1 MSIHLHIVG
10 IILLLLAVLHVF
22 FPRYFGWREELAPLS
37 LLTRQ
42 IFYVHYLFISLTVG
56 LMGVLTLSSSDE
68 LLATPIGR
76 RILFGLGLFWLARLF
91 CQFFVYSPSLWR
103 GKRFET
109 AIHLLFTALW
119 IYLSATFSIGACVGV
134 EI

>member
-1 MSIHLHIVG
+1 
-10 IILLLLAVLHVF
+10 
-22 FPRYFGWREELAPLS
+22 
-37 LLTRQ
+37 
-42 IFYVHYLFISLTVG
+42 
-56 LMGVLTLSSSDE
+56 MGVLTLSSSDE

-103 GKRFET
+103 GKRCET

-119 IYLSATFSIGACVGV
+119 IYLSATFLIGAWVGV
-134 EI
+134 GI